1 MLRELH
7 VKNIAVVA
15 EATVELG
22 PGLNALTGET
32 GAGKSIVVDSLALLA
47 GARASAELV
56 RTGAESL
63 TVTGVFVPAG
73 EAWRGVLEE
82 AGLEAEGGELLVRR
96 EIARSGRNRVFV
108 NDQPATARLLADLA
122 PLLLRIHGQRDELGL
137 ATPDLQ
143 REWLDLSGGGA
154 AAELTARVA
163 AAFDKHARLAAR
175 LERLTGDERA
185 RRDRL
190 ELLRREAREIDA
202 AHLEAGE
209 EEGLR
214 VERDG
219 LRHREA
225 ILAAASGAFSLL
237 IDDED
242 AAAPR
247 VARAQGLLGELGEL
261 VPAAREW
268 AAALD
273 GARIQLEEVGRELS
287 ARLDDAEAEP
297 GRLDAVEERLALVE
311 RLGRRFAGAGAP
323 LTTGQLLALRQ
334 ELASEVEEL
343 SGDALGQDE
352 LAALAAEALEEY
364 RRAALELSAARA
376 AWGEALARR
385 IEAELVDLGLAK
397 ARLAVRLARRKK
409 NDSPLVLAGEPVEV
423 GRSGV
428 DHVVFELAANP
439 GEELGPLSRL
449 ASGGELARIYL
460 ALQLAVGA
468 GEGGP
473 APTLVFDEVDVGVG
487 GAQAAALG
495 RKLQRLGAGGQ
506 ILVVTHLA
514 QVASHADRHY
524 RVSKKERGGR
534 TFTQVA
540 PLSEKERV
548 EETARM
554 LAGSRVTDLSRSH
567 ASELLA
573 GSARRR

>member
-47 GARASAELV
+47 GARASADLV
-56 RTGAESL
+56 RSGAETL
-63 TVTGVFVPAG
+63 TVTGVFAPAG
-73 EAWRGVLEE
+73 TAWRGVLEE

-96 EIARSGRNRVFV
+96 EISRSGRNRVFV

-122 PLLLRIHGQRDELGL
+122 PELLRIHGQRDELGL
-137 ATPDLQ
+137 TAPDLQ
-143 REWLDLSGGGA
+143 REWLDLSGGA
-154 AAELTARVA
+154 AATELCARVA
-163 AAFDKHARLAAR
+163 AAHDKRARLAAR

-190 ELLRREAREIDA
+190 ELLRLQAREIDA
-202 AHLEAGE
+202 AHLEEGE

-214 VERDG
+214 VERDA

-225 ILAAASGAFSLL
+225 ILSAVGGAFSLL
-237 IDDED
+237 VDEED

-247 VARAQGLLGELGEL
+247 VARARGLLAELEAL
-261 VPAAREW
+261 LPAAREW
-268 AAALD
+268 TAELD
-273 GARIQLEEVGRELS
+273 EARIHLEEVGRELS
-287 ARLDDAEAEP
+287 ARLDSADADP
-297 GRLDAVEERLALVE
+297 GRLDHVEERLALVE
-311 RLGRRFAGAGAP
+311 RLGRRFGGAAAP
-323 LTTGQLLALRQ
+323 LSSGRLLALRR
-334 ELASEVEEL
+334 EIAAEIEEL

-352 LAALAAEALEEY
+352 LAAQVTAALEEY
-364 RRAALELSAARA
+364 RRAALALSQARA
-376 AWGEALARR
+376 GWGEALARR
-385 IEAELVDLGLAK
+385 IEAELADLGLAK
-397 ARLAVRLARRKK
+397 ARLAVRLARRRAAG
-409 NDSPLVLAGEPVEV
+409 SPLAIDGEAVDF
-423 GRSGV
+423 GRSGI

-439 GEELGPLSRL
+439 GEEMGPLSRR

-460 ALQLAVGA
+460 ALQLAVGRND
-468 GEGGP
+468 GGP
-473 APTLVFDEVDVGVG
+473 APSLVFDEVDVGVG

-495 RKLQRLGAGGQ
+495 KKLQRLGEGGQ

-524 RVSKKERGGR
+524 RVSKKERAGR

-540 PLSEKERV
+540 PLSAAERV
-548 EETARM
+548 EEIARM
-554 LAGSRVTDLSRSH
+554 LAGSKVTELSRSH
-567 ASELLA
+567 AGELLA
-573 GSARRR
+573 GSARKP